1 MKALLPSVFGVLMVA
16 AVGYRADGPALVTAV
31 AALVAVTVSVWWR
44 PAAVVAVVL
53 TVSAVVLAPSAP
65 MSTALAGLAAA
76 AYLVLRHN
84 DRHGEA
90 RATPPTMVAAVAF
103 ALTATAVVALP
114 VDIPWLPLAAPVALL
129 VGYVL
134 TLRPFSDFGVLG
146 RAQHDPARRNP

>member
-1 MKALLPSVFGVLMVA
+1 MKALLPGVFGVLMVA
-16 AVGYRADGPALVTAV
+16 AVGHRADGPALVIAM
-31 AALVAVTVSVWWR
+31 AALVAVTVSVWWW

-53 TVSAVVLAPSAP
+53 TVSVVALASSAP

-84 DRHGEA
+84 DG

-114 VDIPWLPLAAPVALL
+114 MDIPWLPLAAPVALL
-129 VGYVL
+129 VCYVL
-134 TLRPFSDFGVLG
+134 TLRPFSDLGVVG
-146 RAQHDPARRNP
+146 RAERDQPHPNP